1 MQTATLPKT
10 DSGKLKFPGISL
22 KAIQHKFDSTAT
34 EGLKK
39 IPLLPQLFKILNKI
53 FSEEALY
60 VIFTG
65 QALRVTPNQYSRLY
79 KVYREAIEILDL
91 PYEPEFFLQTAEVPN
106 AFAMGME
113 RKFVVVTS
121 GLTEILT
128 EEELLFVIGHELGH
142 NKFDHM
148 LNKTI
153 AYILGSLGVGVITA
167 VLGGVGQLAALS
179 LQLGLLHWSR
189 MAEFSADRAGFLV
202 VQDRNTAL
210 RALSKLAGYS
220 HKYSDGEIN
229 IDEVL
234 MQSKQLDETNLL
246 QTVHKYIAMVQM
258 THPFVPYR
266 VKELDEWIKSQEC
279 QNILNGM
286 YITEEEYF
294 KRLGMYQQPPYPAPY
309 PQYPYQQPY
318 YQQQPFPSYPQQ
330 PYPNYPQQPY
340 PQYPQQPYTQ
350 QSYPQQTYQGN
361 FQQQPYFQQPY
372 NQYPGQQQFNPQ
384 YNQPYPQQQNP
395 QQQFNPP
402 YNNQQYPQQQNTQ
415 NVPESN
421 PETK

>member
-1 MQTATLPKT
+1 MQATTLPKT

-22 KAIQHKFDSTAT
+22 KAIQHKFDSVAT

-106 AFAMGME
+106 AFAMGMD

-220 HKYSDGEIN
+220 HKYSDGEVN

-234 MQSKQLDETNLL
+234 MQARQLDETNLL
-246 QTVHKYIAMVQM
+246 QTVHKYIAMLQM

-294 KRLGMYQQPPYPAPY
+294 KRFGMYQQPSYPGPGPY

-350 QSYPQQTYQGN
+350 QSYPQQPYQPN
-361 FQQQPYFQQPY
+361 FQQPPYFQQPY
-372 NQYPGQQQFNPQ
+372 NPYQGQQQFNPQ
-384 YNQPYPQQQNP
+384 FNMTYAQYSQQQNP
-395 QQQFNPP
+395 QQQSL
-402 YNNQQYPQQQNTQ
+402 QQQNPQ
-415 NVPESN
+415 NVPI
-421 PETK
+421 PEGNQEKK